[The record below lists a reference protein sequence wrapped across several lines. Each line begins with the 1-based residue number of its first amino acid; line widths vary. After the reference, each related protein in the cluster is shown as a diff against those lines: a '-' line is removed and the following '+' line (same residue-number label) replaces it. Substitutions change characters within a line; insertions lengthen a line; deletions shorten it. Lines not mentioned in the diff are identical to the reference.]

1 MSILPPDPVYSFRK
15 DMGHIH
21 CLNFCVRGEKFV
33 SQLLAGTEK
42 GTVYFWD
49 LESNRLQLK
58 QDMGKSIQSIHSF
71 DYKIITQEK
80 EGQVKLWSVK
90 KSSYQVESQATCVM
104 SFCKSILINK
114 TLLVPQEEGC
124 VDILNINDLTKVN
137 QLNPG
142 RENLGSIMAL
152 QEVNLGSNY
161 CVMAGYET
169 GDVVLWDLNTFQPC
183 GHIQLHDQLT
193 SLTFDPIS
201 KRAVS
206 GSSSDTLEVF
216 TINNAYEMAIIGECS
231 ITNKGCNVVKVRSDS
246 KIVVSGGWDRRIRI
260 FSCKTFRVL
269 TVLND
274 HEGPITDIQF
284 SPFPVNYWESNI
296 MAVSG
301 TDGLITLWDLY
312 N

>member
-1 MSILPPDPVYSFRK
+1 MSILPPDPVYSFKK

-21 CLNFCVRGEKFV
+21 CLNFCVRGENFV

-58 QDMGKSIQSIHSF
+58 QEMGKSIQSLHSF

-80 EGQVKLWSVK
+80 EGSVKLWSVK
-90 KSSYQVESQATCVM
+90 KSSYQIESQATCGL
-104 SFCKSILINK
+104 SFCKSILINEK
-114 TLLVPQEEGC
+114 LLVPQEQGC
-124 VDILNINDLTKVN
+124 VDILNMNDLTKIN
-137 QLNPG
+137 QLNPE

-152 QEVNLGSNY
+152 QEVNLGSNS

-183 GHIQLHDQLT
+183 GHIQLQDRLT
-193 SLTFDPIS
+193 SLTFDPAS
-201 KRAVS
+201 KRAVG
-206 GSSSDTLEVF
+206 GSASDILEVF
-216 TINNAYEMAIIGECS
+216 TINNAYEMALIGECS
-231 ITNKGCNVVKVRSDS
+231 ITNQGCNIVKVRSDS

-269 TVLND
+269 AVMSD
-274 HEGPITDIQF
+274 HDGPITDIQF
-284 SPFPVNYWESNI
+284 SPF
-296 MAVSG
+296 
-301 TDGLITLWDLY
+301 LY
-312 N
+312 IIGSRI